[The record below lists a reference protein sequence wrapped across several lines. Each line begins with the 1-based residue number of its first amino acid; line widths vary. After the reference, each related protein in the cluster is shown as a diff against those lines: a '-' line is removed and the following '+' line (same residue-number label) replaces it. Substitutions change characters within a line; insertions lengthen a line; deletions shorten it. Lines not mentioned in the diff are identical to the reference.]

1 MEKGAYVWKRSGGRY
16 NSTTLEFEFE
26 FEFETFLQHGGCAMV
41 SWFCTALQKVVLVL
55 SYPPQHSNHYIVAID
70 KNSQNY
76 ESYSV
81 YSYFL
86 LF

>member
-16 NSTTLEFEFE
+16 NSTTL
-26 FEFETFLQHGGCAMV
+26 ETFLQHGGCAMV